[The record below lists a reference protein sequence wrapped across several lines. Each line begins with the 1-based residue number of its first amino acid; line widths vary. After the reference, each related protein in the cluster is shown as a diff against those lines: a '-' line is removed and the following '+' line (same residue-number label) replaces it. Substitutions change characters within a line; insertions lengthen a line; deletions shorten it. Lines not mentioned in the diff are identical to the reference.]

1 MIQINTSSLIAMSWK
16 SWEFNELVIYDLST
30 ESIKMNLG
38 NLGHHIRTIL

>member
-16 SWEFNELVIYDLST
+16 SHELVIYDLST

>member
-16 SWEFNELVIYDLST
+16 SQELVIYDLNA

-38 NLGHHIRTIL
+38 NLTHQIRTIL